1 MPRVF
6 VRRLIAACFAAF
18 AKHGEHVLSTRVIH
32 QWIFDRY
39 PRICPSTRELAMV
52 LSRMPG
58 IEKVE
63 GNRRRVAVPADSM
76 VSLWRITA

>member
-18 AKHGEHVLSTRVIH
+18 AELGMDVLSTRVIH
-32 QWIFDRY
+32 QWMFEHY

-58 IEKVE
+58 IEKVG

-76 VSLWRITA
+76 VSLWRVTA